1 MHSNRAFQ
9 KLLIAS
15 AAFSVA
21 HADLMTVNG
30 QVIGQPVNG
39 FTTTLGA
46 FISVTPTTS
55 AKADGQTTPT
65 SQPPAPV
72 PTITTTKPPLPE
84 VVVVPTTS
92 TNTPAVAKPSNTPL
106 VSIPTTDGGGGG
118 GGGGSP
124 TPIAG
129 EKPASSAPQSTSFSF
144 KWTPTASRASSFISA
159 TPVVSTKVEVITQIL
174 SNGSKA
180 VVTTTTRTTST
191 PAPGLSSDEGET
203 TGMTT
208 KTRNTVIGV
217 VVGVGGSIVLGA
229 LALVAWRIWGRRRR
243 GEEHDVLMDYDLSIP
258 GAAEKSERGSSAG
271 GSQRTPFQST
281 LENYHQPTQ
290 ANPSSNF

>member
-30 QVIGQPVNG
+30 HVIGQPIDD
-39 FTTTLGA
+39 FTTALGA
-46 FISVTPTTS
+46 FSVTPTTS
-55 AKADGQTTPT
+55 AKADSQTAPT

-72 PTITTTKPPLPE
+72 PITTTTKPPPPE

-92 TNTPAVAKPSNTPL
+92 NNTPAVVKPSNTPS
-106 VSIPTTDGGGGG
+106 VSIPTTGG

-129 EKPASSAPQSTSFSF
+129 ETAASSAPQSTSFSF
-144 KWTPTASRASSFISA
+144 KWTPTASEASSFISA
-159 TPVVSTKVEVITQIL
+159 TPVISTKVEVITQIL

-243 GEEHDVLMDYDLSIP
+243 GEEHDVLMDYDLSTP

-271 GSQRTPFQST
+271 GPQRTPFQST

>member
-21 HADLMTVNG
+21 QADLMTVNG
-30 QVIGQPVNG
+30 HVIGQPIDD
-39 FTTTLGA
+39 FTTALGA
-46 FISVTPTTS
+46 FSVTPTTS
-55 AKADGQTTPT
+55 AKADSQEAPT

-72 PTITTTKPPLPE
+72 STTTTTTTKPPPPE

-92 TNTPAVAKPSNTPL
+92 TNTPAVAKPSNTPS
-106 VSIPTTDGGGGG
+106 VSIPTTGG

-129 EKPASSAPQSTSFSF
+129 ETTASSAPQSTSFSF
-144 KWTPTASRASSFISA
+144 KWTPTASEASSFISA
-159 TPVVSTKVEVITQIL
+159 TPVISTKVEVITQIL

-191 PAPGLSSDEGET
+191 PAPALSSDEGET

-243 GEEHDVLMDYDLSIP
+243 GEEHDVLMDYDLSTS

-271 GSQRTPFQST
+271 GPQRTPFQST

>member
-30 QVIGQPVNG
+30 HIIGQPIDDI
-39 FTTTLGA
+39 TTVLGA
-46 FISVTPTTS
+46 FSVTPTTP
-55 AKADGQTTPT
+55 AKGDSQTAPT

-72 PTITTTKPPLPE
+72 PSTTTTKPPPPE

-92 TNTPAVAKPSNTPL
+92 TNTPAVAKPSNTPS
-106 VSIPTTDGGGGG
+106 VSIPTIGGG

-129 EKPASSAPQSTSFSF
+129 ETIASSAPQSTGFSF
-144 KWTPTASRASSFISA
+144 KWTPTASEASSFISA
-159 TPVVSTKVEVITQIL
+159 TPVISTKVEVITQVL

-229 LALVAWRIWGRRRR
+229 LALVAWRIWGRKRR
-243 GEEHDVLMDYDLSIP
+243 GEEHDVLMDYDLSTP

-271 GSQRTPFQST
+271 GPQRTPFQST

>member
-30 QVIGQPVNG
+30 HVIGQPVDD
-39 FTTTLGA
+39 FTTALGA
-46 FISVTPTTS
+46 FLSVTPTTS
-55 AKADGQTTPT
+55 AKADSQTTPT

-72 PTITTTKPPLPE
+72 PTTTTTTKPPAPE

-92 TNTPAVAKPSNTPL
+92 TNTPAVAKPSNTPP
-106 VSIPTTDGGGGG
+106 VSIPTTGGGGG
-118 GGGGSP
+118 GGGDSP

-129 EKPASSAPQSTSFSF
+129 ETTASSVPQSTSFSF
-144 KWTPTASRASSFISA
+144 KWTPTASDSSSFISA
-159 TPVVSTKVEVITQIL
+159 TPVISTKVEVITQIL

-243 GEEHDVLMDYDLSIP
+243 GEEHDVLMDYDLSTP

-271 GSQRTPFQST
+271 GPQRTPFQST

>member
-30 QVIGQPVNG
+30 HVIGQPIDD
-39 FTTTLGA
+39 FTTALGA
-46 FISVTPTTS
+46 FSVTPTTS
-55 AKADGQTTPT
+55 AKADSQTAPT

-72 PTITTTKPPLPE
+72 PTTTATKEPPPE
-84 VVVVPTTS
+84 VIVVPTTS
-92 TNTPAVAKPSNTPL
+92 TNTPAVAKPSNTPS
-106 VSIPTTDGGGGG
+106 VSIPTTGSGGGGG
-118 GGGGSP
+118 GDSP

-129 EKPASSAPQSTSFSF
+129 ETTASSAPQSTSFSF
-144 KWTPTASRASSFISA
+144 KWTPTGSKASSFISA
-159 TPVVSTKVEVITQIL
+159 TPVISTKVEVITQIL

-243 GEEHDVLMDYDLSIP
+243 GEEHDVLMDYDLSTP

-271 GSQRTPFQST
+271 GPQRTPFQST